1 MAAGERRERQ
11 LCDAE
16 MSAGLRWC
24 VPTETWHQ
32 QHRDTGTQRTL
43 RGRRE
48 QIIVHSRAQRE
59 SDGRAGRAER
69 SENNQVKEH
78 NGKHIKVELNGRD
91 RATGEEQQH
100 NLYTKAGE
108 RQRAVRATQRPV
120 RDTSNRASL
129 SLVLEN
135 LSMCVFSL
143 ARVYPTR
150 AGCLPSG
157 RLHSNAYERRRPLQ
171 LIRAEVATA

>member
-1 MAAGERRERQ
+1 AG
-11 LCDAE
+11 
-16 MSAGLRWC
+16 MRWC

-100 NLYTKAGE
+100 NVE
-108 RQRAVRATQRPV
+108 SECSWCRRQGGIRDPHGSVSEPRPK
-120 RDTSNRASL
+120 
-129 SLVLEN
+129 
-135 LSMCVFSL
+135 
-143 ARVYPTR
+143 
-150 AGCLPSG
+150 
-157 RLHSNAYERRRPLQ
+157 
-171 LIRAEVATA
+171 